1 MTNDDRTDAELI
13 ASARR
18 LMTLTER
25 REVRADRAVAGLLA
39 LALALSRDV
48 IRLAELLPPED
59 ELEAAEVAGAVRR
72 ARLVLARF
80 AGTGVAQ

>member
-18 LMTLTER
+18 LMTLTEQ
-25 REVRADRAVAGLLA
+25 REVRADRAMAGLLG
-39 LALALSRDV
+39 LALTLAADV
-48 IRLAELLPPED
+48 VRLAELLPPND
-59 ELEAAEVAGAVRR
+59 ELEAAEVAGAVQR
-72 ARLVLARF
+72 ARLVIARF